1 MTDTLGSNDQRK
13 KHSLVETT
21 ILALVVSLLWAVTG
35 TERIFDHDRS
45 GWGLVA
51 LPGLVLLAYW
61 LMMRFRNRHQ
71 G

>member
-13 KHSLVETT
+13 KHGLVETT

-35 TERIFDHDRS
+35 IERIFDHDRS

-61 LMMRFRNRHQ
+61 LLMRFRNRRQ